1 LRRLIAFTHTQD
13 DPASRFRFKQYI
25 PYLEQAGWKVSL
37 RTNQPPRPWQSPF
50 HHSVLKTFHQ
60 RAGLLLRRVNRLRD
74 IYDASSFDVVFVN
87 RDLLEGNVR
96 YEKFLMRQNPRV
108 IFDFDDAIFLD
119 GKADHIGWI
128 CRNAAW
134 VTAGNEYLAH
144 FATRFTDKVTVLP
157 TVVEAENYLLKQDFS
172 NPGPF
177 RIGWCGSD
185 RSIEQ
190 TLFPY
195 IEMFARL
202 QTRLGFEFVVM
213 TKPRPVLPA
222 SSLRWDYVEWSET
235 DETRIASYF
244 DVGIMPLTDE
254 EYQKGKCGCK
264 ILQYMAAGLP
274 AVVSPVGI
282 NSKLVEHGE
291 RGFLADTEEEWFVA
305 IRTLMSDP
313 ILRQKFGLTGREFV
327 EREYSLRVWVP
338 VLLELLR
345 RVSGG
350 Q

>member
-1 LRRLIAFTHTQD
+1 
-13 DPASRFRFKQYI
+13 
-25 PYLEQAGWKVSL
+25 
-37 RTNQPPRPWQSPF
+37 
-50 HHSVLKTFHQ
+50 
-60 RAGLLLRRVNRLRD
+60 
-74 IYDASSFDVVFVN
+74 VVFVN

-96 YEKFLMRQNPRV
+96 YEKFLMRRNPRV

-128 CRNAAW
+128 CSNAAW

-144 FATRFTDKVTVLP
+144 FATRFTDNVTVLP
-157 TVVEAENYLLKQDFS
+157 TVVEADKYLLKQDF
-172 NPGPF
+172 GAGRF
-177 RIGWCGSD
+177 CIGWCGSD

-195 IEMFARL
+195 VELFARL
-202 QTRLGFEFVVM
+202 QTRLGFKFVLM
-213 TKPRPVLPA
+213 TKPRPVLPP
-222 SSLRWDYVEWSET
+222 SSLRWEYVEWSEAK
-235 DETRIASYF
+235 ETQIAHYF

-282 NSKLVEHGE
+282 NAKLVNHGE

-313 ILRQKFGLTGREFV
+313 LLRQKFGSAGREFV
-327 EREYSLRVWVP
+327 ERDYSLRGWLP
-338 VLLELLR
+338 VLLKLLE
-345 RVSGG
+345 RVSKYPSY
-350 Q
+350 